1 MSIFVKSIVAAAAL
15 VSAVSASAVQV
26 SFDAAPGYYTSTPS
40 AVTNTVKIL
49 INGVPAPAF
58 GVTAD
63 EFGLSTPSDASF
75 AAYCLDPTVGL
86 SLPGQ
91 YTVNDTVNDSVA
103 RLFKAAGFNGDQY
116 LTDGVATNLQQAALQ
131 LAIWEVSLDSLAGA
145 DLNSGV
151 FSLSLVNAT
160 TKAATQA
167 LLASASS
174 LAAGTYYQN
183 VRIFTATEG
192 YGPNQPL
199 VTTVP
204 EPSTYALM
212 FACLGVVG
220 LVARRKSV

>member
-26 SFDAAPGYYTSTPS
+26 TFDAAPGYYTSTPS
-40 AVTNTVKIL
+40 AVTNSVKIL
-49 INGVPAPAF
+49 VNGVPTPGF
-58 GVTAD
+58 SVMAD
-63 EFGLSTPSDASF
+63 ELGLSTPSDASF
-75 AAYCLDPTVGL
+75 AAYCLDPAIGL
-86 SLPGQ
+86 SLPGE
-91 YTVNDTVNDSVA
+91 YTINDTVNDSVA
-103 RLFKAAGFNGDQY
+103 RLFKVAGFNGDNY
-116 LTDGVATNLQQAALQ
+116 LNDGVVTNLQQAALQ

-145 DLNSGV
+145 DLDTGV
-151 FSLSLVNAT
+151 FSLSLVNST

-183 VRIFTATEG
+183 VRVLTATEG

-212 FACLGVVG
+212 FACLGIVG
-220 LVARRKSV
+220 LVTRRKSA

>member
-49 INGVPAPAF
+49 VNGVPTPSY
-58 GVTAD
+58 GIYAD
-63 EFGLSTPSDASF
+63 ELGLSTPTDASF
-75 AAYCLDPTVGL
+75 AAYCLNPAIAL
-86 SLPGQ
+86 SLPGE
-91 YTVNDTVNDSVA
+91 YTVTDTVNDSVA
-103 RLFKAAGFNGDQY
+103 RLFKVAGFNGDNY
-116 LTDGVATNLQQAALQ
+116 LNDGVATNLQQAALQ

-145 DLNSGV
+145 DLDSGV
-151 FSLSLVNAT
+151 FALASVNAN
-160 TKAATQA
+160 TKAAAQT
-167 LLASASS
+167 LMASASS
-174 LAAGTYYQN
+174 LAQGTYYQN